1 MIGTLVLLPSLLS
14 LSLADCGI
22 QDSYGR
28 RIGDLCRHEKI
39 AEMNLSG
46 NAFEEMA
53 CIFLAN
59 GLGSYDDRCLH
70 VRSNHSCIRSSR
82 EYQFDPLELEL
93 ESHS

>member
-1 MIGTLVLLPSLLS
+1 MDTLPLLPSLRS

-22 QDSYGR
+22 EDSYGR

-39 AEMNLSG
+39 VELNLSG

-59 GLGSYDDRCLH
+59 GLGSYDDRWLH
-70 VRSNHSCIRSSR
+70 ARSNRS
-82 EYQFDPLELEL
+82 L
-93 ESHS
+93 